1 MVSDS
6 AKSNGSIGERIVAVQ
21 DKWHTKNHPFFGK
34 LAEGALDL
42 PSMGNYMAQH
52 YKFVEMVLPSMG
64 LLLWRAPEDIRGAMI
79 ENLAEEA
86 GMAEDRNDH
95 MEMIFRFCKAVGF
108 GEDKVRTTQ
117 PTAAWWARAL
127 HYVHCCREE
136 PLGVAL
142 AMQSTQEGQ
151 QVALNEEITLP
162 AFQAHYGYQLD
173 DPAIAFFALHAV
185 ADVEHSG
192 RQLELAVKYL
202 EPPEFERALEVCE
215 VGCRLRW
222 DSITEIY
229 RSDVLGEDPIQPP
242 GVG

>member
-1 MVSDS
+1 MS
-6 AKSNGSIGERIVAVQ
+6 
-21 DKWHTKNHPFFGK
+21 
-34 LAEGALDL
+34 
-42 PSMGNYMAQH
+42 
-52 YKFVEMVLPSMG
+52 
-64 LLLWRAPEDIRGAMI
+64 LL
-79 ENLAEEA
+79 
-86 GMAEDRNDH
+86 H
-95 MEMIFRFCKAVGF
+95 AVGP
-108 GEDKVRTTQ
+108 R
-117 PTAAWWARAL
+117 AALRSLLPRRAL
-127 HYVHCCREE
+127 GRRPGHAIDPGR
-136 PLGVAL
+136 PAGGP
-142 AMQSTQEGQ
+142 QRG
-151 QVALNEEITLP
+151 EITLP